1 MKNIH
6 LLFYTILC
14 CFIFSSSVYS
24 SETEKKPDEPEKPKA
39 VATGDKI
46 YTWIDKYGNR
56 IYSDE
61 PREGAEVMK
70 ISKGT
75 DYTPPETGSSA
86 TPDYSSMKPK
96 VISTTHTYSH
106 FTIASPGN
114 DATIRNNSG
123 TFQVALDIRP
133 KLATG
138 HRVKLEIDG
147 KEVSGSGQIISLNN
161 IDRGTHSLVAYILAK
176 DNTIMATTQ
185 AVTIHLHRAV
195 KRGGG

>member
-1 MKNIH
+1 MKNLH
-6 LLFYTILC
+6 LFFCSIVC
-14 CFIFSSSVYS
+14 CLIFSSSVYS
-24 SETEKKPDEPEKPKA
+24 SEAEKKPETPKA
-39 VATGDKI
+39 VSTGDKI
-46 YTWIDKYGNR
+46 YTWIDKHGNR

-61 PREGAEVMK
+61 PREGEVMK

-75 DYTPPETGSSA
+75 DYTPPETDTLT

-96 VISTTHTYSH
+96 VISTADSYSH
-106 FTIASPGN
+106 FEIASPGN

-133 KLATG
+133 KLAAS
-138 HRVKLEIDG
+138 HRVRLEIDG
-147 KEVSGSGQIISLNN
+147 KEVSGSGQIITLNN
-161 IDRGTHSLVAYILAK
+161 IDRGTHSLVAYIVSK
-176 DNTIMATTQ
+176 DNTVMATSQ

>member
-6 LLFYTILC
+6 LLICSIFC

-24 SETEKKPDEPEKPKA
+24 SEAEKKPEQPKA

-46 YTWIDKYGNR
+46 YTWIDKNGNR

-75 DYTPPETGSSA
+75 DYTPPETGA
-86 TPDYSSMKPK
+86 PDYNTMKPK
-96 VISTTHTYSH
+96 VISTGTSYSH
-106 FTIASPGN
+106 FEIASPGN
-114 DATIRNNSG
+114 DATIRDNSG

-133 KLATG
+133 KLAAS
-138 HRVKLEIDG
+138 HRVRLEIDG
-147 KEVSGSGQIISLNN
+147 TEVPGSSGQIITLNN
-161 IDRGTHSLVAYILAK
+161 IDRGTHSLVAYIISK
-176 DNTIMATTQ
+176 DNTVMATSQT
-185 AVTIHLHRAV
+185 VTIHLHRAV

>member
-6 LLFYTILC
+6 LLLCSIVC
-14 CFIFSSSVYS
+14 CFIFSSSAYS
-24 SETEKKPDEPEKPKA
+24 SEAEKKPETPKA
-39 VATGDKI
+39 VSTGDKI
-46 YTWIDKYGNR
+46 YTWIDKNGNR

-75 DYTPPETGSSA
+75 DYTPPETDIPTTT
-86 TPDYSSMKPK
+86 TPDYSTMKPK
-96 VISTTHTYSH
+96 VISTDDSYSH
-106 FTIASPGN
+106 FQIASPGN

-133 KLATG
+133 KLATS
-138 HRVKLEIDG
+138 HRVRLEIDG
-147 KEVSGSGQIISLNN
+147 KEVSGSGQIITLNN
-161 IDRGTHSLVAYILAK
+161 IDRGTHSLVAYIVSG
-176 DNTIMATTQ
+176 DNTVVATSQ